1 MKKRAFAINF
11 VIFGAT
17 AGAAILLGGQ
27 LPYLIKQW
35 HGPFKEADYSMH
47 VAQQPNN
54 LTLYGTTTC
63 PHCISAREYL
73 REKGIPFND
82 MIIDKSDTASI
93 AFRQLEE
100 KAVPVLVSV
109 NRLVVGFDRNA
120 YAELNQI
127 VNKK

>member
-1 MKKRAFAINF
+1 
-11 VIFGAT
+11 
-17 AGAAILLGGQ
+17 
-27 LPYLIKQW
+27 
-35 HGPFKEADYSMH
+35 MH

-63 PHCISAREYL
+63 PHCVSAREYL

-127 VNKK
+127 ANKK

>member
-11 VIFGAT
+11 AIFWAT

-63 PHCISAREYL
+63 PHCVSAREYL

-82 MIIDKSDTASI
+82 MIFDKSDTASI

-109 NRLVVGFDRNA
+109 NRLSNP
-120 YAELNQI
+120 Q
-127 VNKK
+127 